1 MLQPRFC
8 FLAISYQLINE
19 TTHLNKLFLR
29 PQDIFTA
36 LAPIND
42 EEQRLSGAS
51 PSRGNPNGFF
61 DFVYLSLCVAINI
74 TMHTIKKKN
83 VSVMGSLRIRCCLS
97 CHGPLTATRLLHHG
111 DLGSASLKCH
121 HLSPEALA
129 ILQVAPKKLICPR

>member
-19 TTHLNKLFLR
+19 TSHLDKLFLR

-61 DFVYLSLCVAINI
+61 DFFYFGHLFRYVHITKRRLVTITKVMSSMAPQQTLFRPSLQV
-74 TMHTIKKKN
+74 
-83 VSVMGSLRIRCCLS
+83 LFQ
-97 CHGPLTATRLLHHG
+97 ATRQSHPV
-111 DLGSASLKCH
+111 DLESASHYHH
-121 HLSPEALA
+121 HLSL
-129 ILQVAPKKLICPR
+129 